1 MEGDGLRPSILRVD
15 GGMANNN
22 WAMAFLAN
30 ILGASVERPTLTETT
45 SLGVAYLAG
54 LQTGVYESTAQLAS
68 MWKSDRR
75 FEPTMSSEERND
87 LYAKWLHCIAQVRLS
102 NSTDGESE

>member
-1 MEGDGLRPSILRVD
+1 MIEFVTNPHLFQFQITIRQQFDRGVF
-15 GGMANNN
+15 NE
-22 WAMAFLAN
+22 F
-30 ILGASVERPTLTETT
+30 TECPICR
-45 SLGVAYLAG
+45 YLAG
-54 LQTGVYESTAQLAS
+54 LQTGVYESTAQLAN

-102 NSTDGESE
+102 NPKGAFLST